1 MRADM
6 PDLPDVRYSPGR
18 KASMINF
25 FVGLWVLLSPF
36 VLGFAMFESLVWNNV
51 IVGIAIMAIAASRAW
66 GRRNPGLAWINFILG
81 LWLIISAFVFDTQ
94 MNATVVW
101 NQVISGAVV
110 SIVAAMSALAKRPY
124 TRTGDTDILR

>member
-1 MRADM
+1 
-6 PDLPDVRYSPGR
+6 
-18 KASMINF
+18 MINF

-66 GRRNPGLAWINFILG
+66 GRRGPGLSWINFILG
-81 LWLIISAFVFDTQ
+81 LWLIVSAFIFDTQ

-110 SIVAAMSALAKRPY
+110 SIVAAMSALARRPY
-124 TRTGDTDILR
+124 TRTSDTDILR